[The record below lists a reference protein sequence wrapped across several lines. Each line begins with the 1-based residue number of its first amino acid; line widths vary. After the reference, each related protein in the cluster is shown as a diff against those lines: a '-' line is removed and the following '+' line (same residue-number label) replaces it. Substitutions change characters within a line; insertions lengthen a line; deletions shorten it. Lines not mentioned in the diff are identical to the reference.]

1 MQTLQEVAYDHI
13 IKLIKMKKIDPEKIY
28 SETKMAK
35 QIGVSRTPFRDAIH
49 RLAQDGYLDIIPSKG
64 FRIHQLTLKDVD
76 ETFQMRSAIEGYCT
90 LQITKEYQLDASKV
104 LFSRLDEL
112 LFQMKR
118 IMKTSHL
125 KEEFWEYD
133 YRFHVE
139 IVHHLNNDLFNRTFE
154 SYMYRIERLAM
165 LSLEHEERMENT
177 ITEHEDILNVMKSG
191 DVTRIMEVT
200 LRHMENPHDINI
212 DDLNSMNAKKIPDI
226 L

>member
-1 MQTLQEVAYDHI
+1 MQTLQELVYEHI
-13 IKLIKMKKIDPEKIY
+13 IKLIKTKEIEPKKIY

-35 QIGVSRTPFRDAIH
+35 QLGVSRTPFRDAIH
-49 RLAQDGYLDIIPSKG
+49 RLAQDGYIDIIPSKG
-64 FRIHQLTLKDVD
+64 FCIHQMTLKDVD

-90 LQITKEYQLDASKV
+90 LQITREYQSDSSKV
-104 LFSRLDEL
+104 LFSKLDEL

-118 IMKTSHL
+118 IMKTSHS

-139 IVHHLNNDLFNRTFE
+139 IVHQLNNELFNRTFE

-165 LSLEHEERMENT
+165 LSLSHKERMENT
-177 ITEHEDILNVMKSG
+177 LAEHTDILNTMKAG
-191 DVTRIMEVT
+191 DQEKIILVT
-200 LRHMENPHDINI
+200 LKHMEIPHEINI
-212 DDLNSMNAKKIPDI
+212 EDIEDLNKIGSKQ